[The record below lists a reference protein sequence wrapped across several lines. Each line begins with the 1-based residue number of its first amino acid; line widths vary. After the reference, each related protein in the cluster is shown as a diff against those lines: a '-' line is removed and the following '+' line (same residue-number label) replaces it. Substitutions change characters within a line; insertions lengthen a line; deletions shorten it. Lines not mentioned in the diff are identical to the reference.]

1 MSVSV
6 VLPLHHDENREG
18 HPAVLTVVETN
29 GPGRNGEEDA
39 FQRLGAAFR
48 VAPLLRVL
56 GTAPQR
62 LIVVGQLRLSVSATQ
77 SSLEAGVEGVW
88 SEEHAWQVK
97 DQPDLIGSLAPS
109 LMTTDYLVTAMDEQ
123 SMVTTMAKAATEAS
137 RDAVADLREIRYE
150 VESCLASHL
159 RRDGE
164 GSVLPILSTFLEL
177 SIVTNRARDQARAV
191 AREGFWLWLTD
202 DEAYQRH
209 RTMLDPTLLN
219 GHQPADLHTRSW
231 MRTHDAGV
239 RQCLAM
245 DRQLSEEA
253 ALIAGMLDA
262 ASTVA
267 AARESEGQETFN
279 ALTAVAALGL
289 GIPAL
294 VLAYY
299 GADRLLPLNDWRRVE
314 AMLPIALAAVAAGVL
329 AQFRLPARHVNRR
342 QKMGVVLSV
351 VLLLALLAWAGL
363 LAPTIPR

>member
-1 MSVSV
+1 MSISV
-6 VLPLHHDENREG
+6 VLPLHPDEHREG
-18 HPAVLTVVETN
+18 HRAVLTVVETN
-29 GPGRNGEEDA
+29 GPGRKREEDA
-39 FQRLGAAFR
+39 YQRLGATFR
-48 VAPLLRVL
+48 ATPLLRVL

-62 LIVVGQLRLSVSATQ
+62 LIVVGQLRLSVSATE
-77 SSLEAGVEGVW
+77 SVIEVGVESVW

-109 LMTTDYLVTAMDEQ
+109 LMPTAHVFPATDEQ
-123 SMVTTMAKAATEAS
+123 SIVTTMAKAAAEAS
-137 RDAVADLREIRYE
+137 RNAVADLRDIRYE
-150 VESCLASHL
+150 VESALASHL

-164 GSVLPILSTFLEL
+164 GSVLPILSTLLEL
-177 SIVTNRARDQARAV
+177 SIVTNRARDQARAA

-209 RTMLDPTLLN
+209 RTKLDPTLLN
-219 GHQPADLHTRSW
+219 GHQPADLHTRPW

-253 ALIAGMLDA
+253 AFIAGMLYE

-267 AARESEGQETFN
+267 AARESEAQETFN

-299 GADRLLPLNDWRRVE
+299 GADRLLPLDDWRRAG
-314 AMLPIALAAVAAGVL
+314 AMLPIALAAVAAGLV
-329 AQFRLPARHVNRR
+329 AQRRLPARHVNRR
-342 QKMGVVLSV
+342 QKLQVVLAVASLIV
-351 VLLLALLAWAGL
+351 LLALAGL
-363 LAPTIPR
+363 LAPAVGR